1 MTCRVIFAISMLL
14 TARLAL
20 AQDVVGSWT
29 GMLPRGPI
37 GTGAFADY
45 LLHIFSGPS
54 VRFRLLEER
63 PDTVEYGFRVPVEAS
78 HYVVGAG
85 AEWLATGYSGSVQ
98 IVRDSDSIG
107 RFTME
112 TNELPPPTSGCEI
125 SSVLELQSRQA
136 APTPLRRAL
145 TPGAPLRT
153 ESRKAPAH
161 FMISIAFETVDVKG
175 VVSPFYAKLT
185 RRPTPEKSIDPPPS
199 GHGRKDWSG
208 TFIFASGASRYVESK
223 WITIADE

>member
-1 MTCRVIFAISMLL
+1 MPGRSFFSFYKLRKAIICDCVRGRESMTCRVIFAISMLL

-29 GMLPRGPI
+29 GMLHPGPI
-37 GTGAFADY
+37 GTGAFAGY

-98 IVRDSDSIG
+98 IVPDSDSIG

-125 SSVLELQSRQA
+125 
-136 APTPLRRAL
+136 
-145 TPGAPLRT
+145 
-153 ESRKAPAH
+153 
-161 FMISIAFETVDVKG
+161 
-175 VVSPFYAKLT
+175 
-185 RRPTPEKSIDPPPS
+185 
-199 GHGRKDWSG
+199 
-208 TFIFASGASRYVESK
+208 
-223 WITIADE
+223 